1 MKMFQKIQE
10 LIDDQDA
17 LVFVLIDEVRFVHIL
32 LLINSQCKA
41 FNHICQF
48 KEKKLMAACLL
59 GRKSDCCKKKHNVG
73 EWAVR
78 CYQGGE
84 RTAYTAGSDQKVVYS
99 R

>member
-1 MKMFQKIQE
+1 
-10 LIDDQDA
+10 
-17 LVFVLIDEVRFVHIL
+17 
-32 LLINSQCKA
+32 
-41 FNHICQF
+41 
-48 KEKKLMAACLL
+48 MAACLL